1 MTESSQTSLDQLKR
15 ALGAGVID
23 QATFDAAAAGINV
36 QLNGSGAIAH
46 GHDALAVGAQG
57 MAIEGNNF
65 GNLNTGTQLT
75 AAPGAQVVYAEK
87 GATVV
92 IGDAPVTMTAVDRQT
107 TLGRYLQHLIS
118 QNRFSPARP
127 GAMRATGCPS
137 A

>member
-1 MTESSQTSLDQLKR
+1 MTESSKTSLDQLKR

-36 QLNGSGAIAH
+36 QLSVSGAIAH

-57 MAIEGNNF
+57 MAIDGNNS

-87 GATVV
+87 GAMVV

-107 TLGRYLQHLIS
+107 TLGRYLPRAWSAAIVRRIQLE
-118 QNRFSPARP
+118 RMA
-127 GAMRATGCPS
+127 ATG
-137 A
+137 